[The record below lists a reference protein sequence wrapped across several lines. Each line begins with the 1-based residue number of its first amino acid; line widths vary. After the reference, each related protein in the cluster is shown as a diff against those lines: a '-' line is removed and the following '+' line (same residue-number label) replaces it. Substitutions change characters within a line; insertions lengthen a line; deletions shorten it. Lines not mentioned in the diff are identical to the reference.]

1 VVVRAKL
8 QIEVQAGDGIDL
20 TDQCRAYVEYRM
32 FSAARRFD
40 SEAVR
45 VRVRLEESGS
55 PARASYRCVATA
67 DRSTKRPVRVSAS
80 ATRLHAAVDRA
91 AERLREA
98 WSDAHLRERESDRK
112 LRELAAR
119 ARTGG
124 QQGV

>member
-1 VVVRAKL
+1 M

-40 SEAVR
+40 GEGAR
-45 VRVRLEESGS
+45 VSVRLEEAGS
-55 PARASYRCVATA
+55 RAGYRCVATA
-67 DRSTKRPVRVSAS
+67 DRGAKPQVRVSAS

-98 WSDAHLRERESDRK
+98 WSDVSSRERGGDRE
-112 LRELAAR
+112 LHELAAR
-119 ARTGG
+119 VRRPDGTASKECE
-124 QQGV
+124 